1 MSTPPTL
8 PHIGDYI
15 TLDSHGELGRA
26 AVLVGWRRSG
36 ALRVR
41 RLKRHGLLDIIRD
54 YRGPWGQLPCNDP
67 RHPSFAPTADGLIS
81 ELGL

>member
-1 MSTPPTL
+1 MPNL
-8 PHIGDYI
+8 GDYI
-15 TLDSHGELGRA
+15 TLDSDGEAGRA
-26 AVLVGWRRSG
+26 AVVIGWRRSG

-54 YRGPWGQLPCNDP
+54 YRGPWRPLPCTDP
-67 RHPSFAPTADGLIS
+67 RHPSFAPAPADALE